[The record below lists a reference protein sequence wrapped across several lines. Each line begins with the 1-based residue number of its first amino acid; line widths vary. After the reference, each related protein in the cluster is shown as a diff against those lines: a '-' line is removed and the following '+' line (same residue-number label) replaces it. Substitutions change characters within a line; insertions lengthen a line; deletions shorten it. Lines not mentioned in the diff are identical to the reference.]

1 MPAAQWQAL
10 DELTSTEP
18 KSLEEKQDWRCFQ
31 KAEALTSKP
40 KKRVAC
46 ATL

>member
-18 KSLEEKQDWRCFQ
+18 KSLEENKTGDAFRKQ
-31 KAEALTSKP
+31 KH
-40 KKRVAC
+40 
-46 ATL
+46 